1 MKTLNKPRLEQC
13 ASFSL
18 VAYGHED
25 RLKQEQED
33 RDFLDKLSEM
43 GKNLISGGVVSSDT
57 VTVGNLKVHY
67 TLNSPVTVKDNGN
80 GVSTA
85 EISGAFPVKV
95 GITVDENTDDDD
107 GPPQH
112 VRDYYNAMIY

>member
-1 MKTLNKPRLEQC
+1 MKTLDKPRLQQC
-13 ASFSL
+13 GSFSTI
-18 VAYGHED
+18 AYGHED

-43 GKNLISGGVVSSDT
+43 GKNLISGGVVSADT
-57 VTVGNLKVHY
+57 VSVGALKIHY
-67 TLNSPVTVKDNGN
+67 TVNSPLTIKDNGN
-80 GVSTA
+80 GTSTVEVSGGVP
-85 EISGAFPVKV
+85 IKV
-95 GITVDENTDDDD
+95 GLTVDENTDDDD